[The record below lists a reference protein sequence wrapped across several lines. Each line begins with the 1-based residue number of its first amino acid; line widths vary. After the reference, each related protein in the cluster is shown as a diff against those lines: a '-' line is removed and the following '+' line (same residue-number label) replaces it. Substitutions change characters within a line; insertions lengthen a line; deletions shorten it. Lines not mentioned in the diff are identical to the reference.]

1 MGGGISSSLEPP
13 PIFTRRVPK
22 WEVAKMGGVI
32 SSSLEP
38 PPVFTRRVLVGYQR
52 RPQASRAWSA
62 ATRAMA
68 MEGRTDGVVCMNC
81 IYSGNYR

>member
-22 WEVAKMGGVI
+22 WGVAKMGAGI

-38 PPVFTRRVLVGYQR
+38 PPVFTHRVLVGYQR
-52 RPQASRAWSA
+52 RPQARRAWSA

-68 MEGRTDGVVCMNC
+68 IEGRKDGVVCMN
-81 IYSGNYR
+81 

>member
-22 WEVAKMGGVI
+22 WEMARMEGGI

-38 PPVFTRRVLVGYQR
+38 PPVFIRPVLVGYQR
-52 RPQASRAWSA
+52 RPQARRAWSA

-68 MEGRTDGVVCMNC
+68 IEGRKDGVVCMN
-81 IYSGNYR
+81 